1 MPTPPPEIQNK
12 VAAFHKKYP
21 APDPI
26 PDGHVP
32 SPVRMVVPVADP
44 VADCEGFIEHYA
56 RGNAP
61 GKGMTF
67 SHAELIFDENRSEW
81 HFFLWFLQPMSEDQK
96 ELQAI
101 LKHGET
107 VDFDSYAKF
116 LAYLREVMPLPAYN
130 RARPLL
136 EKAGITE
143 LLWQQERKAKGLSI
157 GVSPSKMFREAIA
170 KGGKPIMFGDKAE
183 EVRKALD
190 VRRGDKK

>member
-1 MPTPPPEIQNK
+1 MPTPLPEIQAK

-21 APDPI
+21 APDPV
-26 PDGHVP
+26 PDGFIP
-32 SPVRMVVPVADP
+32 SPVRMVIPLSDP

-67 SHAELIFDENRSEW
+67 SHAELGHDDARSEW
-81 HFFLWFLQPMSEDQK
+81 HFILWFLQPMTEDQK
-96 ELQAI
+96 ELQSI
-101 LKHGET
+101 LKHGEQM
-107 VDFDSYAKF
+107 DFDSYAKF

-143 LLWQQERKAKGLSI
+143 LLWQQERKAKGQSI
-157 GVSPSKMFREAIA
+157 GVSPSKMFREAMA

-183 EVRKALD
+183 QVRAALDERRKA
-190 VRRGDKK
+190 K